1 MRRVLLTILAIG
13 LLAGITTSAVFA
25 LNYDGEDFCQD
36 SPAWPNG
43 TYLGQMHPYHS
54 DFYRGYAERRGWDP
68 CTTWATD
75 QRNSAI
81 RGLRELGY
89 TVTAPGELPIAG
101 NEISLDGRGTATR
114 NITLTDGLWTV
125 AYNVSGNLG
134 DFGSGTNFIVKVEAV
149 AGGSKLIANEIG
161 GEVSGTTTMRV
172 GSGILGLSAG
182 KAIVSVDAGP
192 QAQWTVTLTKQ

>member
-134 DFGSGTNFIVKVEAV
+134 DFGSGTNFHRQGGGCCRWQQADRQRDRRRGKWYHDH
-149 AGGSKLIANEIG
+149 AGRFWHS
-161 GEVSGTTTMRV
+161 
-172 GSGILGLSAG
+172 
-182 KAIVSVDAGP
+182 GP
-192 QAQWTVTLTKQ
+192 QRWESDR

>member
-1 MRRVLLTILAIG
+1 MKRALLTILIIG
-13 LLAGITTSAVFA
+13 LLAGITTSVVFA

-68 CTTWATD
+68 CATWAAD

-89 TVTAPGELPIAG
+89 TVTAPGELPISG
-101 NEISLDGRGTATR
+101 NEITLEGSGTATR
-114 NITLTDGLWTV
+114 NVTLTDGLWTV
-125 AYNVSGNLG
+125 AYSVTGNQG
-134 DFGSGTNFIVKVEAV
+134 DFGSGTNFIVTVEAV
-149 AGGSKLIANEIG
+149 AGGSELIANEIG
-161 GEVSGTTTMRV
+161 TSVSGTTTMRV
-172 GSGILGLSAG
+172 GSGILELNSG
-182 KAIVSVDAGP
+182 KAVVSVDAGP
-192 QAQWTVTLTKQ
+192 QAQWTVMLTKQ